1 MFPLLVSCLALT
13 VIALGVGERKVR
25 KDRRKAGWK
34 GIGGLV
40 AGSGEFS
47 ELRGWRGE
55 SVVEKNF
62 GN

>member
-34 GIGGLV
+34 GIGGLLV
-40 AGSGEFS
+40 GSGEC
-47 ELRGWRGE
+47 RKE
-55 SVVEKNF
+55 SAEKERERES
-62 GN
+62 